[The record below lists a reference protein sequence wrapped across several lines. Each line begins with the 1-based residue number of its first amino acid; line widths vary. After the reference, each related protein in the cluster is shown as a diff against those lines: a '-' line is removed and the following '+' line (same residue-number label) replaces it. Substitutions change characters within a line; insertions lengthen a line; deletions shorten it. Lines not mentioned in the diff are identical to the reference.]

1 MFFRVLITLSLSVC
15 LINTHAFAEDALSD
29 VRIVEGI
36 NQYRPPNTRQTIGR
50 RYIWNFKGKS
60 YTILMTIGVEK
71 YNSYSGKE
79 RYDIPKLVEEG
90 RTTIGNLT
98 REFQRVV
105 RQNRRWSKQDQVDF
119 VLSFVQ
125 SLPYTFDDVTTSYDE
140 FRRYAVET
148 LIEGGGDCE
157 DTTILAASILRGLG
171 ESVALIFTPGH
182 IALGVSGNF
191 TGTAVN
197 YQGTK
202 YYYCE
207 TTGAGWTV
215 GVMPS
220 TAGVSVESVIPL
232 SPSKVP
238 PKPKTPKVTE
248 PEPVKPPPKPAPI
261 KPKPVEPKP
270 EKTEPEKPKPEKTE
284 PVKPQPEPEKPK
296 PEKQGDKEDSNP
308 VGMFLATLFLLIGI
322 GGPLGY
328 LLYRVILGDNDDD
341 YSEDG
346 IYYDDID
353 ISISDLDE

>member
-1 MFFRVLITLSLSVC
+1 MFFRVLVTLSLSVF
-15 LINTHAFAEDALSD
+15 LTNINAFAEDALSD

-50 RYIWNFKGKS
+50 RYIWNFKSKS

-79 RYDIPKLVEEG
+79 RYDIPQLVEEG

-98 REFQRVV
+98 REFQRVNK
-105 RQNRRWSKQDQVDF
+105 QNRGWSKQDQVDF

-125 SLPYTFDDVTTSYDE
+125 SLPYTLDDVTTSYDE
-140 FRRYAVET
+140 FRRYAIET

-157 DTTILAASILRGLG
+157 DTTILVASILRGLG

-191 TGTAVN
+191 TGTSIN

-220 TAGVSVESVIPL
+220 ASGNTIEQVIPL
-232 SPSKVP
+232 SPSKIS
-238 PKPKTPKVTE
+238 PKPKTPEVTVPDPIRPSPE
-248 PEPVKPPPKPAPI
+248 PTPVKPKLI
-261 KPKPVEPKP
+261 EPKP
-270 EKTEPEKPKPEKTE
+270 EKTKPEQPEPIKPKPII
-284 PVKPQPEPEKPK
+284 PEPEKPK
-296 PEKQGDKEDSNP
+296 PEKIDDEDQPNP
-308 VGMFLATLFLLIGI
+308 VGVILATLFLLIGI
-322 GGPLGY
+322 GIPVGI
-328 LLYRVILGDNDDD
+328 LLYSLYKKDNDDD
-341 YSEDG
+341 STD
-346 IYYDDID
+346 DDIFYD
-353 ISISDLDE
+353 HTDSSSIDVLDE

>member
-1 MFFRVLITLSLSVC
+1 MFFRVLITLSLSVF
-15 LINTHAFAEDALSD
+15 LINMNAFSEDALSD
-29 VRIVEGI
+29 VRIVDGI
-36 NQYRPPNTRQTIGR
+36 NQNRPPNTRQTIGR
-50 RYIWNFKGKS
+50 RYVWNFKGKS
-60 YTILMTIGVEK
+60 YTILMTISVEK

-98 REFQRVV
+98 REFQRIIKQSRGWS
-105 RQNRRWSKQDQVDF
+105 RQDKVDF

-125 SLPYTFDDVTTSYDE
+125 LLPYTLDDVTTSYDD

-157 DTTILAASILRGLG
+157 DTTILAAAILRGLG

-191 TGTAVN
+191 TGTSVN

-202 YYYCE
+202 YFYCE

-220 TAGVSVESVIPL
+220 AAGNTIEEVVPL
-232 SPSKVP
+232 APSKVP
-238 PKPKTPKVTE
+238 PKPKTPKITE
-248 PEPVKPPPKPAPI
+248 PEPVKPSPKPTPVKPKPIEPKPI
-261 KPKPVEPKP
+261 KPEPK
-270 EKTEPEKPKPEKTE
+270 KPKPEKM
-284 PVKPQPEPEKPK
+284 
-296 PEKQGDKEDSNP
+296 DDEDRPNP
-308 VGMFLATLFLLIGI
+308 IGVIITTLFFLVGIGFLIGI
-322 GGPLGY
+322 

-341 YSEDG
+341 YTNDD
-346 IYYDDID
+346 IFYDDTDSSSID
-353 ISISDLDE
+353 IFDE